1 MSIYKPAN
9 FNNLDI
15 FFNDV
20 THSLIKATLTYEY
33 FIINPLL
40 RNVVAFAARF
50 LKSVWPFYD
59 IAK

>member
-33 FIINPLL
+33 FIINLYF
-40 RNVVAFAARF
+40 V
-50 LKSVWPFYD
+50 KS
-59 IAK
+59 